1 MASQNLKEVEDM
13 RQEQNKL
20 SFLASIA
27 DFSLLPFISFY
38 GQEAFANRKDGVIL
52 CCVKN
57 PFYLTSKVMHMMGK
71 ICFFLIDKM
80 LHMNSFAKQTDVAN
94 VQLL

>member
-27 DFSLLPFISFY
+27 DFSLLPFISL
-38 GQEAFANRKDGVIL
+38 AFANRKDGVIL
-52 CCVKN
+52 
-57 PFYLTSKVMHMMGK
+57 
-71 ICFFLIDKM
+71 CFFLIDKM
-80 LHMNSFAKQTDVAN
+80 LHMNSFAKQTDVAK